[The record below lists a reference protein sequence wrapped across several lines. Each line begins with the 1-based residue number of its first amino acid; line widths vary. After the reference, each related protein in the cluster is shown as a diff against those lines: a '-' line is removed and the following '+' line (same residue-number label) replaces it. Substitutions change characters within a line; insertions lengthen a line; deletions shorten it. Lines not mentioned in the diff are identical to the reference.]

1 MIGILK
7 EVLIDKLEH
16 LPLFYLIGHFTIEPA
31 GRQKRILALGIER
44 QDPLKPAYDL
54 WIIEI
59 LKRDA
64 DPRLV
69 IKGLEPEHEEFPK
82 HRRIPEAY
90 ELEIGKRGRGR
101 QGLGFSL
108 RLRTESMPA

>member
-31 GRQKRILALGIER
+31 GRQKRILAFGIER

-54 WIIEI
+54 WIIKI
-59 LKRDA
+59 PKRDT
-64 DPRLV
+64 DPRLI
-69 IKGLEPEHEEFPK
+69 IKGLKPEHEEFPE
-82 HRRIPEAY
+82 HRRITEAY
-90 ELEIGKRGRGR
+90 ELEIGKGGWGR

-108 RLRTESMPA
+108 RFGTQSMPT